1 MNQQT
6 NNFNSA
12 SPHGSAASACADHDP
27 NGDSSAEAAEELIAQ
42 AKAAALA
49 DNTRK
54 AYRTGW
60 RSWARWA
67 AENGVT
73 AFPAEPGN
81 LLRWLASLWQEGKK
95 PTTLR
100 AYLAAVDHEHRDCAG
115 DNPAQHPE
123 VRLLVN
129 GFDRRAATDG
139 YQPNQAKPLRRSHIQ
154 QIIRHAETRLAQADL
169 RPQQR
174 QKILADIAMI
184 ALAHDALLRCSE
196 LLGLRWADV
205 SHSDEAETGRVLI
218 RCSKTD
224 QTGQGA
230 VCSIS
235 AYALR
240 ALERMRL
247 PNAQPHHRIFPISAS
262 TVRRRIKAA
271 AQAAGID
278 PTGISTHSPRIGMAQ
293 DLAAAGA
300 DMAALMIAGRWKQ
313 PATVAR
319 YIRNLAADHSPVAQ
333 YLQTQDFTSERPSPP
348 KPLAKSPSRLDALA
362 TRLHPTAQNTARK
375 ALSLASYSIKSLV
388 KELAAQLA
396 TFSPE
401 MGARVGQG
409 RSRST
414 GWPRLITCRRL
425 VRSASTVTSVAG
437 SPFTTSTSAA
447 MPGARVPTSPSIR
460 RAMAPLAV
468 AQTIA

>member
-6 NNFNSA
+6 NSSNSA
-12 SPHGSAASACADHDP
+12 SLRESAASACAGHDP
-27 NGDSSAEAAEELIAQ
+27 NGDWSAEVAEELIAQ

-49 DNTRK
+49 PNTLD

-67 AENGVT
+67 AKNGISE
-73 AFPAEPGN
+73 FSAEPGH
-81 LLRWLASLWQEGKK
+81 LQSWLATLWQEGKK
-95 PTTLR
+95 PNTLR
-100 AYLAAVDHEHRDCAG
+100 VYLAAVDYEYRDCAG

-123 VRLLVN
+123 VRLLMN
-129 GFDRRAATDG
+129 GFDRQAATDG

-154 QIIRHAETRLAQADL
+154 QIIRHAETRLARADL

-184 ALAHDALLRCSE
+184 TLAHDALLRCSE
-196 LLGLRWADV
+196 LLALRWADV
-205 SHSDEAETGRVLI
+205 SHSDETETGRVLI
-218 RCSKTD
+218 RRSKTD

-235 AYALR
+235 AYALG

-293 DLAAAGA
+293 DLAASGA
-300 DMAALMIAGRWKQ
+300 DMATLMIAGRWKQ

-333 YLQTQDFTSERPSPP
+333 YLQTQDLAPEKPSSP

-362 TRLHPTAQNTARK
+362 TRLHPTAQNTACK
-375 ALSLASYSIKSLV
+375 ALSLASYSIRSLV

-396 TFSPE
+396 TFSPGME
-401 MGARVGQG
+401 ARVGQG

-425 VRSASTVTSVAG
+425 ARSASTVTSVAG
-437 SPFTTSTSAA
+437 LPSTTSTSAA
-447 MPGARVPTSPSIR
+447 IPGARMPTSPSMR
-460 RAMAPLAV
+460 MAMAPLAV
-468 AQTIA
+468 AQAMA